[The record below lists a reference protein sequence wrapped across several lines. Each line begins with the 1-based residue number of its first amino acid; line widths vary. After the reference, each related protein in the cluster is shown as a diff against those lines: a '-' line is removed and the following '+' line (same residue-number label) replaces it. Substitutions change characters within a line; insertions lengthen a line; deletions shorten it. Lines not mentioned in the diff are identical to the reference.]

1 MKYHFIIFAI
11 GIALGLFF
19 SHMYHTFYDN
29 VSPIVITKESPKKLE
44 AQVSKNEVVYSKTFD
59 SLKKQS
65 VKLQI
70 DLKDTKAAL
79 NIVKAKNYSLQVQ
92 VFDLLD
98 KHFEKQQQE
107 GRHIDATCDSLA
119 STVGELMQTS
129 NEKDSLYEEA
139 SLNLEEQIKNKD
151 STIAVKDQQYQ
162 DIKEAFTKSNEGWT
176 TTLNENK
183 KLSKQAKRQKF
194 KSKILTA
201 ALLIFA
207 GAATNYLIQH

>member
-11 GIALGLFF
+11 GLVLGLFF
-19 SHMYHTFYDN
+19 SHMYHAFYDN
-29 VSPIVITKESPKKLE
+29 VPPIAITKESPKKLE

-70 DLKDTKAAL
+70 DLKDTKAVL
-79 NIVKAKNYSLQVQ
+79 NKVTQRNYSLQVQ

-107 GRHIDATCDSLA
+107 GSHIDATCDSLA

-129 NEKDSLYEEA
+129 NEKDSLYEQA

-162 DIKEAFTKSNEGWT
+162 EIKEAFTKSNEGWT

-183 KLSKQAKRQKF
+183 KLSKQAKSQKF
-194 KSKILTA
+194 KSKILSA

>member
-1 MKYHFIIFAI
+1 MKYHLIIFTI
-11 GIALGLFF
+11 GLALGLFF
-19 SHMYHTFYDN
+19 SHMYLLFYDN
-29 VSPIVITKESPKKLE
+29 DPPIIMTKDTPKKLE
-44 AQVSKNEVVYSKTFD
+44 AQVSRNEIAYSKTFD

-79 NIVKAKNYSLQVQ
+79 NTVKTKNYSLQVQ
-92 VFDLLD
+92 VYDLLD
-98 KHFEKQQQE
+98 RHFEKKQ
-107 GRHIDATCDSLA
+107 GNNSDGVNCDSLA
-119 STVGELMQTS
+119 STVEELMQTS
-129 NEKDSLYEEA
+129 NEKDSLYEKA
-139 SLNLEEQIKNKD
+139 SMNLEEQIKNRD

-162 DIKEAFTKSNEGWT
+162 DIKEAFTKTNEGWT
-176 TTLNENK
+176 TTLNANR

-194 KSKILTA
+194 KSKILSA